1 MNKQSIQNYYDL
13 LEATLKENNLTDCP
27 GQIYNMDET
36 GMPLDP
42 RAPNVVAK
50 AGQKKI
56 RYRQSGK
63 KEQITIIGCGNAVG
77 QSIPPM
83 VIFEG
88 KYLNHEWTIGEIP
101 GTLYG
106 MSGKGWTDHQLFL
119 YWFKHFLKHANPT
132 RPLLLLLDGHL
143 SHFELSSIK
152 MAAENQ
158 VSILCLPPHTTH
170 ESQPLDSSVFG
181 PLKKNWTEICHDFQQ
196 QNPGAVITKYNFSK
210 LFAQA
215 WLKSLSA
222 QNLISGFKKCGIYPF
237 DRAAIEII
245 DDSPTEPSNHT
256 ETISNHSPTEPT
268 HKDKTISGYSPT
280 EPAHNDET
288 ISGYSPTEP
297 ANNNELASSS
307 FLLATADE
315 NESITEAM
323 ASKFERRFEE
333 GYDLP
338 DPMYQKWLAINHP
351 EVNKY
356 NTPHGSLVNFFPDA
370 STPDPAIIVED
381 DSNRASISE
390 PNKVPSSF
398 DTTASVSDA
407 HKVPSSTIRP
417 GHQSVNKTNNNS
429 IIYEFLETPTPK
441 FKSRTSTRA
450 VTTAR
455 VLTSSECLS
464 IIREKEMKKRA
475 EEEEKQ
481 KRKLEREE
489 KKKRA
494 EKEKQ
499 RKAQEQAQRLAEK
512 LEKAKKAEEEKLR
525 KIAERAR
532 RSEEK
537 SQKSKEQ
544 RTRANTRDDTSNSQL
559 SSTRQ
564 SSSLGK
570 RNTSVTRLSNAKR
583 MHRLKRKQVYK

>member
-1 MNKQSIQNYYDL
+1 MDSVNKQSIQNYYDL
-13 LEATLKENNLTDCP
+13 LEVTLKENNLTDCS

-42 RAPNVVAK
+42 RAPNVVPK

-56 RYRQSGK
+56 RCHQSRK
-63 KEQITIIGCGNAVG
+63 KEQVTIIGCGNAIG

-88 KYLNHEWTIGEIP
+88 KYLNHELMISEIP

-132 RPLLLLLDGHL
+132 WPLLLLLDGHS
-143 SHFELSSIK
+143 SHFELSSIE

-181 PLKKNWTEICHDFQQ
+181 PLKRNWTEICQQ

-210 LFAQA
+210 LFAHA

-237 DRAAIEII
+237 DHTAIEII

-256 ETISNHSPTEPT
+256 ETISNHSPTEP
-268 HKDKTISGYSPT
+268 
-280 EPAHNDET
+280 
-288 ISGYSPTEP
+288 
-297 ANNNELASSS
+297 ANNNELANSS

-315 NESITEAM
+315 NKSITEAM
-323 ASKFERRFEE
+323 ASKFERRLEE

-356 NTPHGSLVNFFPDA
+356 NTPHGSLVIFFLMPQLQILQSLLKMTA
-370 STPDPAIIVED
+370 IELQYQNRRKCCPALIPLRLYQMHI
-381 DSNRASISE
+381 
-390 PNKVPSSF
+390 KY
-398 DTTASVSDA
+398 
-407 HKVPSSTIRP
+407 
-417 GHQSVNKTNNNS
+417 Q
-429 IIYEFLETPTPK
+429 
-441 FKSRTSTRA
+441 
-450 VTTAR
+450 
-455 VLTSSECLS
+455 VLQC
-464 IIREKEMKKRA
+464 
-475 EEEEKQ
+475 
-481 KRKLEREE
+481 
-489 KKKRA
+489 
-494 EKEKQ
+494 
-499 RKAQEQAQRLAEK
+499 
-512 LEKAKKAEEEKLR
+512 
-525 KIAERAR
+525 
-532 RSEEK
+532 
-537 SQKSKEQ
+537 
-544 RTRANTRDDTSNSQL
+544 
-559 SSTRQ
+559 
-564 SSSLGK
+564 G
-570 RNTSVTRLSNAKR
+570 
-583 MHRLKRKQVYK
+583 QVINL